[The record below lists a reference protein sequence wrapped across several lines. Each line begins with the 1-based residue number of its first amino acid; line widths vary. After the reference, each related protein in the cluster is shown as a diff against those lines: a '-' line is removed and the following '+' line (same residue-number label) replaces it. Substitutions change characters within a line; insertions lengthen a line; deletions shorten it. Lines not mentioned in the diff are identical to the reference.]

1 MTFAQWWERLTDVV
15 VVPLLGAFTT
25 YNVVK
30 ALPPLGGADF
40 PVANDATLLAA
51 IVAAMLIVK
60 VALEEVAARWFPE
73 RLSTVLDDPDM
84 PGTTQKLVSAA
95 VRLALFLFVSA
106 AFIGMPWQLWVAG
119 VIWILPSLLAL
130 MSGRLPNAPRLWQ
143 AIPENTPALGLG
155 LLVFLIL
162 AGILGRIYGIGT
174 TFALMSFVILLIPDL
189 IVGVMQMF
197 GREPREGDVRWYL
210 RPSMVTV
217 YRVGGVVVLVI
228 TSALA
233 LRTIGIG

>member
-1 MTFAQWWERLTDVV
+1 
-15 VVPLLGAFTT
+15 
-25 YNVVK
+25 
-30 ALPPLGGADF
+30 
-40 PVANDATLLAA
+40 
-51 IVAAMLIVK
+51 
-60 VALEEVAARWFPE
+60 
-73 RLSTVLDDPDM
+73 
-84 PGTTQKLVSAA
+84 
-95 VRLALFLFVSA
+95 
-106 AFIGMPWQLWVAG
+106 MPWQLWVAG

-228 TSALA
+228 TSVLA